1 MVVSYGG
8 IFIDI
13 RRRSSVIIFSGGI
26 INRGRTRVQCFTFV
40 RREAAS
46 CLVEG
51 GGQQKGMRSWV
62 VIVRA
67 CPRLIPSLDGRLTH
81 RGRIVCYE

>member
-8 IFIDI
+8 VYIDI
-13 RRRSSVIIFSGGI
+13 RRSVKFRVIVIRGGI
-26 INRGRTRVQCFTFV
+26 IARGRTRVQCFTFV
-40 RREAAS
+40 RNGAAS

-67 CPRLIPSLDGRLTH
+67 VPRLIPCLDGRAH
-81 RGRIVCYE
+81 R